1 VSEHEPTTDETGDA
15 LADVFAKIVCGVDH
29 SEPSLEA
36 VRQAFRLA
44 SPASELLLVAVS
56 ETRLAVHAGMG
67 APHAAEELTAE
78 AHAALADAGK
88 LAPDAATRLVSGRP
102 DDALLHVARDD
113 GATLVAVGSHGYRR
127 GVGIAIGSVAT
138 RMLRDAPCSVLV
150 ARAPED
156 PAAFPRSI
164 LAGVDGSPSSLA
176 AARVAAA
183 LGTRLGVPVTFLTA
197 MGSRADVDANGC
209 SESGLELV
217 SSDAKP
223 IPALLDAAADA
234 DLVVLGSRGLRGL
247 RALGSVSERVAHRA
261 RSSILVVRESA

>member
-1 VSEHEPTTDETGDA
+1 
-15 LADVFAKIVCGVDH
+15 VFAKIVCGVDR

-36 VRQAFRLA
+36 VRQALRLA
-44 SPASELLLVAVS
+44 SPASELVLVAVS

-67 APHAAEELTAE
+67 APHVAEEIAAE
-78 AHAALADAGK
+78 AHAALADAGT
-88 LAPDAATRLVSGRP
+88 LAPDAAARVVSGRP
-102 DDALLHVARDD
+102 DDALLHVARDE
-113 GATLVAVGSHGYRR
+113 GASLVAVGSHGYRR

-150 ARAPED
+150 ARAPEH
-156 PAAFPRSI
+156 PAAFPRAI
-164 LAGVDGSPSSLA
+164 LAGVDGSPPSLA

-183 LGTRLGVPVTFLTA
+183 LGERLGVPVTFLAA
-197 MGSRADVDANGC
+197 MGSLADVDADRCGQ
-209 SESGLELV
+209 SGLEPV
-217 SSDAKP
+217 FSDAKA

-261 RSSILVVRESA
+261 RSSILVVREPA